1 MSRRRPPVRPH
12 VADWAFLLAM
22 ALLLIA
28 IGAPNPSPAQRTV
41 AGPASR
47 ERAIEAPLGEA
58 PGGGAP
64 AFEGVATPP
73 ATSGP
78 APTAPPA
85 TASALRLAIP
95 DRPRAPW
102 VTTTTTTVPPT
113 TTTTLPP
120 GAVKL
125 PASGPPLVVYNIATP
140 DPVVF
145 VTIDDGWT
153 NDPSV
158 LSFIRDHNWPVTAFL
173 IDRVASATVPFW
185 QQLQSFGGV
194 VEDHTVNHPALR
206 GRSAASQQGEI
217 CPPADDYQ
225 RLFGRRPTL
234 FRPPYGSWDG
244 NTVTAAGA
252 CGLRAVV
259 LWNVVIDQG
268 KFSRATVGPLSAGD
282 IVLLH
287 WGPALHGDLQR
298 LSDLMAAAG
307 LHPALLENYLRAP

>member
-1 MSRRRPPVRPH
+1 
-12 VADWAFLLAM
+12 
-22 ALLLIA
+22 
-28 IGAPNPSPAQRTV
+28 
-41 AGPASR
+41 
-47 ERAIEAPLGEA
+47 
-58 PGGGAP
+58 
-64 AFEGVATPP
+64 
-73 ATSGP
+73 
-78 APTAPPA
+78 
-85 TASALRLAIP
+85 
-95 DRPRAPW
+95 
-102 VTTTTTTVPPT
+102 
-113 TTTTLPP
+113 
-120 GAVKL
+120 
-125 PASGPPLVVYNIATP
+125 LVVYNIATT

-158 LSFIRDHNWPVTAFL
+158 LTFIHDHHWPVTAFL

-185 QQLQSFGGV
+185 QQLISFGGV

-206 GRSAASQQGEI
+206 GRSVASQQGEI

-259 LWNVVIDQG
+259 FWNVVIDQG
-268 KFSRATVGPLSAGD
+268 RFSRATAGPLSPGD

-298 LSDLMAAAG
+298 LSDLMAAGG
-307 LHPALLENYLRAP
+307 LHPALLEDYLRAP